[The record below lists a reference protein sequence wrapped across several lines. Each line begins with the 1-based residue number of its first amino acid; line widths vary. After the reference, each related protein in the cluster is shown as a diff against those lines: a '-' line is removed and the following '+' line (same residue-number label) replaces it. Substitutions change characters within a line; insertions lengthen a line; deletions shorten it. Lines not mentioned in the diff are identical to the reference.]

1 MEHQAKLTSLIQTRK
16 RKLIIEEI
24 LIKIAVKNLNDY
36 LDFHSKIIHLWKRNK
51 QNWGLHFFDK
61 IIS

>member
-36 LDFHSKIIHLWKRNK
+36 LDFHSKIIHLLKRNK

>member
-1 MEHQAKLTSLIQTRK
+1 MEHQAQLSMIRTRK
-16 RKLIIEEI
+16 RKLIIKEA

-36 LDFHSKIIHLWKRNK
+36 LDFHSKIIHLLKRNK

>member
-1 MEHQAKLTSLIQTRK
+1 MEHHAHLTSLIQTRK
-16 RKLIIEEI
+16 KKLIIKEA
-24 LIKIAVKNLNDY
+24 LKKIAVKNLNDY
-36 LDFHSKIIHLWKRNK
+36 LDFHSKIIHLMKRNK